1 LQLALDDFGCGYS
14 SLSYLR
20 RYPVQVLKLD
30 TSYTQRLGDDAETR
44 VITEAIATMASR
56 LGVTVVAEGVE
67 TLEQLAIVRELGID
81 MAQGFL
87 LGAPKPALELRPQPA
102 VR

>member
-1 LQLALDDFGCGYS
+1 
-14 SLSYLR
+14 
-20 RYPVQVLKLD
+20 
-30 TSYTQRLGDDAETR
+30 
-44 VITEAIATMASR
+44 
-56 LGVTVVAEGVE
+56 
-67 TLEQLAIVRELGID
+67 LAIVRELGID